1 MQYYSSK
8 LQSGNVD
15 FRQAVLQCI
24 APDGGLYIPLDLPR
38 LPQAVFKNISEMSL
52 SEVSYFLGNTLLSAD
67 LPSATIKRI
76 VGEALSFPI
85 PLVKVEEGIYALEL
99 FHGPTHAVKDVSARV
114 LGRILGALR
123 PGEDKPINALLATNG
138 NSGNAIAHGLY
149 GVPGVNVV
157 ALFPKGLPQK
167 RIAQLSTLGGNI
179 HPVSVNGTIDQCRK
193 MIGDAMRDEKFSQ
206 EMRLTIVNSLNI
218 GRVIP
223 NIISY
228 FWAYAQL
235 CQTEQKPGGLWVSVP
250 TGNGGNLIAGC
261 YARLMGLPVERL
273 IGACNANGGF
283 DRLLHGQPMLQDT
296 VKTLA
301 FGMDTPRPCNTPRFE
316 ALCGGDM
323 ARLRESV
330 GSRSC
335 SDEEISQAIVDVYER
350 TGYLLEPHSATA
362 YISLKESLPQGKT
375 GIFMATSHPYR
386 SAKLINSLLGL
397 RLELPGAPKSGIV
410 DGHASSMLP
419 PTYPALRKY
428 ALSIDNKK

>member
-1 MQYYSSK
+1 MRYYSSK
-8 LQSGNVD
+8 SLSGDVT
-15 FRQAVLQCI
+15 FRQAVLHSI
-24 APDGGLYIPLDLPR
+24 TSDGGLYIPHDLPR
-38 LPQAVFKNISEMSL
+38 LPQAVFNNISEMSL
-52 SEVSYFLGNTLLSAD
+52 GEISYFLFNALLNSD

-76 VGEALSFPI
+76 GEEALSFPI
-85 PLVKVEEGIYALEL
+85 PLVKVEDGIYALEL

-123 PGEDKPINALLATNG
+123 LSDDRSINALLATNG
-138 NSGNAIAHGLY
+138 NSGNAMAHGLY
-149 GVPGVNVV
+149 GIPGVNVV

-179 HPVSVNGTIDQCRK
+179 HPVGVNGTIDQCRK
-193 MIGDAMRDEKFSQ
+193 MIGDAVRDEKFRD
-206 EMRLTIVNSLNI
+206 EMRLTVVNSVNI
-218 GRVIP
+218 GRVLP
-223 NIISY
+223 NILNY

-235 CQTEQKPGGLWVSVP
+235 RRCEQKPNGIWMSVP
-250 TGNGGNLIAGC
+250 TGNGGNLMAGC

-283 DRLLHGQPMLQDT
+283 DRLLHGQPMRQDT
-296 VKTLA
+296 LRTLA
-301 FGMDTPRPCNTPRFE
+301 FAMDTPQPCNAPRFE

-335 SDEEISQAIVDVYER
+335 TDDEISHAIVDVYER

-375 GIFMATSHPYR
+375 GIFLATSHPYR

-397 RLELPGAPKSGIV
+397 SLELPGSPKLGSSESHGSG
-410 DGHASSMLP
+410 MLP

-428 ALSIDNKK
+428 ALSIDHKK

>member
-8 LQSGNVD
+8 LQSGNVAL
-15 FRQAVLQCI
+15 RQAVLRCI

-38 LPQAVFKNISEMSL
+38 LPQAVFNNISEMSL
-52 SEVSYFLGNTLLSAD
+52 GEISYFLINALLSDD

-85 PLVKVEEGIYALEL
+85 PLVKVEEGVYALEL
-99 FHGPTHAVKDVSARV
+99 FHGPTHAVKDISARMM
-114 LGRILGALR
+114 GRILGALR
-123 PGEDKPINALLATNG
+123 LEGGRPITALLATNG

-149 GVPGVNVV
+149 GIPDVNVV

-179 HPVSVNGTIDQCRK
+179 HPVAVNGTIDQCRK
-193 MIGDAMRDEKFSQ
+193 MIGDAVRDEKFSQ

-218 GRVIP
+218 GRVLP
-223 NIISY
+223 YIISY

-235 CQTEQKPGGLWVSVP
+235 LQTDLKPGQVWVSVP
-250 TGNGGNLIAGC
+250 TGNGGNLMAGC

-283 DRLLHGQPMLQDT
+283 DRLLHGQPFLPDT

-301 FGMDTPRPCNTPRFE
+301 FAMDTPRPCNTPRFE

-335 SDEEISQAIVDVYER
+335 SDEEISQAIVDVYQR

-362 YISLKESLPQGKT
+362 YISLKEALPAGKT
-375 GIFMATSHPYR
+375 GIIMATSHPYR

-397 RLELPGAPKSGIV
+397 RLELPGAPKPGNV
-410 DGHASSMLP
+410 EGHASSMLP

-428 ALSIDNKK
+428 AISIDNKK